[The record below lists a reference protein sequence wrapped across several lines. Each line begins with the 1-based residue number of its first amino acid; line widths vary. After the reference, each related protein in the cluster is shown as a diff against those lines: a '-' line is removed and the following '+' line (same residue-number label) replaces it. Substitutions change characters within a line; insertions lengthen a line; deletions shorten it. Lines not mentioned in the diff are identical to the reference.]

1 MNHGEK
7 INFLSACAAACVD
20 IYKSHST
27 IINILSEYFEAQLD
41 LEILMSRLR

>member
-7 INFLSACAAACVD
+7 VNLLSAFATACVD
-20 IYKSHST
+20 IYKGYSA
-27 IINILSEYFEAQLD
+27 INILSEYFEAQLD